1 MSYETITYHVR
12 GISPLLMHNGRLANP
27 LDPFAKKMKA
37 LTGLRK
43 KTDETHV
50 ELSKLEFLAGLYL
63 DSEERVII
71 PSGNIEGAIAA
82 GARLSRQGKEF
93 KSGVMVADDAV
104 LDYGKPLTPEEL
116 WADYDNH
123 VSVMA
128 VKVQKARIMRTR
140 PIFHEWAISFAVQF
154 NSDVVDGSHVTMAV
168 EKAGS
173 LVGLCDFRPK
183 YGRFEIEKQT

>member
-1 MSYETITYHVR
+1 MSYETITYKVR

-27 LDPFAKKMKA
+27 LDPFSKKMRT

-43 KTDETHV
+43 KTDETHI

-63 DSEERVII
+63 DSKERVII

-82 GARLSRQGKEF
+82 GARLSRQGTQF
-93 KSGVMVADDAV
+93 KSGVMVADDSV
-104 LDYGKPLTPEEL
+104 LEYGRPLTPEEL

-140 PIFHEWAISFAVQF
+140 PIFHDWSITFAVQF
-154 NSDVVDGSHVTMAV
+154 NADVVDGSHVTMAV

-183 YGRFEIEKQT
+183 FGRFEIESQT